1 MLKTGKISMGL
12 LCLTSLMS
20 CIDSPIINKYVSV
33 DTKGWQST
41 DTVNIEISSQK
52 NAADANISIR
62 VRTTEDYPYKDL
74 HMRVTIKSNG
84 KKLST
89 TDTKINIYDKNGETT
104 GKGFPYIENRSTTPI
119 LMKLETDSNYTVCIT
134 HLMETVNLCGISD
147 VGINVDKVCK

>member
-1 MLKTGKISMGL
+1 MFKMGKISMGL

-20 CIDSPIINKYVSV
+20 CMDSPIINKYVSV
-33 DTKGWQST
+33 DSKGWQST
-41 DTVNIEISSQK
+41 DTVNIEIPPQK
-52 NAADANISIR
+52 STSDANISLR

-84 KKLST
+84 KELST
-89 TDTKINIYDKNGETT
+89 ADTKINIYDENGEAI
-104 GKGFPYIENRSTTPI
+104 GKGFPYAENGSTTPI